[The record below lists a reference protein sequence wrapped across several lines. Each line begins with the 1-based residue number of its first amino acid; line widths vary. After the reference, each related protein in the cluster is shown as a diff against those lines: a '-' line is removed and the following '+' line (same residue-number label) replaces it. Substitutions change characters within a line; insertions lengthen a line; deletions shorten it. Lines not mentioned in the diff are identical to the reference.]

1 MSATSRSWKKQARI
15 LPQGLQREGG
25 PADVLVLDFWT
36 LELGENEFW
45 CFKPRRLGRLLWQP
59 YKAIPPEIS
68 ATFQNPGQSS
78 LRGGQGGL
86 FLWGALISLV
96 MAQKSLSCSLMF
108 WNFNSNCGPVGGWQ
122 VSSAFFRY
130 HREASLIRARLIPAA
145 RTASRLRTE
154 HSANERTLRGTC
166 RTSLRRFLSE
176 VCPSFPHGTL
186 YFALSCQS

>member
-1 MSATSRSWKKQARI
+1 MNSGVLSHVVW
-15 LPQGLQREGG
+15 
-25 PADVLVLDFWT
+25 DVCYGSST
-36 LELGENEFW
+36 
-45 CFKPRRLGRLLWQP
+45 KPSHRRLGLHFRTQV
-59 YKAIPPEIS
+59 KALCEVDKG
-68 ATFQNPGQSS
+68 ACSS
-78 LRGGQGGL
+78 G
-86 FLWGALISLV
+86 GALISLV

-108 WNFNSNCGPVGGWQ
+108 WNFNSNCGPVRGWQ

-145 RTASRLRTE
+145 RTVSRLRTE

-186 YFALSCQS
+186 YFALSHQS